1 MFDDPNVVI
10 FCIPPNMKV
19 QRYIKIKAYENHF
32 CVNDAS
38 NTTIVIY
45 YSGMASIM
53 VTLTNDF
60 SDNYNMLESLKIFV
74 KLDDDVRS
82 TYVTLLALPI
92 VKSLHICAGFGDKIL
107 VPP

>member
-10 FCIPPNMKV
+10 FCIPPHMKV

-45 YSGMASIM
+45 DSGMASIM

-60 SDNYNMLESLKIFV
+60 LDNHNMLESLRIFV

-92 VKSLHICAGFGDKIL
+92 GKSFRHLCWIRG
-107 VPP
+107 

>member
-1 MFDDPNVVI
+1 
-10 FCIPPNMKV
+10 
-19 QRYIKIKAYENHF
+19 
-32 CVNDAS
+32 
-38 NTTIVIY
+38 
-45 YSGMASIM
+45 MAFIM

-92 VKSLHICAGFGDKIL
+92 AKSLHICVGFGDKIL